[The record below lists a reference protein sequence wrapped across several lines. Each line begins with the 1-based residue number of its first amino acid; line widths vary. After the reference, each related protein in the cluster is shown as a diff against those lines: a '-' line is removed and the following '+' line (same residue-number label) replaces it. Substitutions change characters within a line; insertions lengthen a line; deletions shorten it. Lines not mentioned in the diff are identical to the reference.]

1 MARDGAVNFLYH
13 ALVSPHVFTKALFA
27 IDAHGQHQHLTC
39 VVRKL
44 ECASFS
50 ATSKQHEIKERCAF
64 MKHNHNPQALATD
77 WRKLLAEMKN
87 ADAFS

>member
-1 MARDGAVNFLYH
+1 MRRSQAR
-13 ALVSPHVFTKALFA
+13 
-27 IDAHGQHQHLTC
+27 
-39 VVRKL
+39 VRVIQRDKQ
-44 ECASFS
+44 
-50 ATSKQHEIKERCAF
+50 QHEIKERCAF

>member
-1 MARDGAVNFLYH
+1 VRVIQRD
-13 ALVSPHVFTKALFA
+13 K
-27 IDAHGQHQHLTC
+27 Q
-39 VVRKL
+39 
-44 ECASFS
+44 
-50 ATSKQHEIKERCAF
+50 QHEIKERCAF